1 MKRNINRQ
9 AIAELNLDEEF
20 QSKNNSDETIISDT
34 DTKSR
39 KSKSSKKATDQH
51 VYLPVIG
58 LDTDEDDYSDVFTQ
72 QLLKVLRRTRF
83 ETGVTTT
90 IEAYVK
96 NNDPNGTPWLLLSW
110 YKNRQD
116 HIVLDEHYVRA
127 NDALYNAVYVILKPI
142 IANLHKNLNELGTVN
157 SQQLLEM
164 IKGRLPVCYLKSRAF
179 HVEYNGSQYVVPSEF
194 KDTFV
199 YYAIHLLRDLK
210 SPVKDILY
218 ITNDESKKD
227 IARYFYSLKP
237 SKNHFTQAP
246 VLEDYSKAWSNFL
259 KNRFN
264 NPRMDLFRVAHH
276 IYGLISAEC
285 HSRQALALFDTGD
298 SGKTVFKTALAEIL
312 PGVIQIGITLKDLC
326 GEFMP
331 PQINGCRGL
340 IIDEGEALQ
349 KFFNGDFFKEV
360 TGASDDNAMRITNRK
375 CKDHAPMRVGS
386 MRFMF
391 LSNSRLCIHDK
402 AGLTRISPM
411 FFRQNYG
418 RKRLA
423 AALVNELKAEGNAFI
438 QFCVDSET
446 YYRNI
451 TSKYNH
457 WYCPLIEDNGNIN
470 VLTDEQFDDWYN
482 ERSDEL
488 YFSEDDQH
496 NFKMRNRLMDINIDN
511 CIKATTNPDTGEVM
525 VYGSL
530 SNDIVSNVT
539 QELLTTLFIEEPKA
553 NVSLCDLA
561 CFIYKQIKDP
571 KSRYGDKLKEIGFK
585 YTTDTT
591 ASSITKTRAWNT
603 FKNNILKYFSNATTK
618 RIGRDKLCVLTG
630 IQLSALS
637 LNKSNITNNSEN
649 SNITE
654 FDE

>member
-34 DTKSR
+34 NTKSH
-39 KSKSSKKATDQH
+39 KSKPSKKAKNQP
-51 VYLPVIG
+51 VCLPVIG
-58 LDTDEDDYSDVFTQ
+58 LDTDEDDYSDIFTQ
-72 QLLKVLRRTRF
+72 QLLKILRRTRF

-116 HIVLDEHYVRA
+116 RIVLDEHYVRA
-127 NDALYNAVYVILKPI
+127 NDSLNNAVKCILKPI
-142 IANLHKNLNELGTVN
+142 IADLHKNLKELKTVK
-157 SQQLLEM
+157 SRQLLEM
-164 IKGRLPVCYLKSRAF
+164 IKGRLPVCYLKSQEF

-194 KDTFV
+194 KETFV
-199 YYAIHLLRDLK
+199 DYAVHLLRDLK

-227 IARYFYSLKP
+227 SARYFYSLKP
-237 SKNHFTQAP
+237 SKNHFAQAP
-246 VLEDYSKAWSNFL
+246 ALEDYSKTWYNFL
-259 KNRFN
+259 RNRFN

-298 SGKTVFKTALAEIL
+298 SGKSVLKTALAEIL

-423 AALVNELKAEGNAFI
+423 AALVNELKAEGSAFI

-470 VLTDEQFDDWYN
+470 ILTDEQFDDWYN
-482 ERSDEL
+482 ERSKDL

-496 NFKMRNRLMDINIDN
+496 DSKMRNRLMDINMEN

-530 SNDIVSNVT
+530 SNDIVANVT
-539 QELLTTLFIEEPKA
+539 QELLTTLFVEGPDTY
-553 NVSLCDLA
+553 VSLCDLA
-561 CFIYKQIKDP
+561 CFIYKQIKEP
-571 KSRYGDKLKEIGFK
+571 KSQYGDKLKEIGFK

-591 ASSITKTRAWNT
+591 ASNITKTRAWNT
-603 FKNNILKYFSNATTK
+603 FKNNILKHFSTATTT
-618 RIGRDKLCVLTG
+618 RIGRDRLRVIQG
-630 IQLSALS
+630 IQLNHQPL
-637 LNKSNITNNSEN
+637 NNSRTSNN
-649 SNITE
+649 SVHSNTTK